1 MKNKQQGFTLIE
13 LMIVVAIIGAL
24 SAAAIP
30 AYQNYLTK
38 TEAASAAATMK
49 SIITPAELFY
59 QEKGTANAVSVADLG
74 TTSTANKLGVIT
86 STTGTS
92 GAVNLI
98 FTFGSNS
105 SINND
110 TLTFTRDPSTG
121 WSCSQSTNVP
131 EFDGCS

>member
-1 MKNKQQGFTLIE
+1 MLERACREQRDRLAGRR
-13 LMIVVAIIGAL
+13 VAPEQRDGA
-24 SAAAIP
+24 
-30 AYQNYLTK
+30 AY
-38 TEAASAAATMK
+38 ASAAATMK